1 MKKILLLLFILFE
14 INLFAQDQPDLEFFI
29 KGAQVTDITSDGTNL
44 WFATNGNGIFKYIP
58 KSNAWMTY
66 STSNGNLQHDFFYC
80 IAANKDYVWAG
91 STDGLFI
98 LDIKRGTW
106 TKRKFGLGGQLAN
119 WIRAL
124 AFDKYE
130 NVLWIGRFKY
140 LTKFD
145 LNDKR
150 YTDYDLTVRGN
161 EKTNN
166 IKTIQVDGDSLV
178 WFGTEAGLHKYD
190 KSKNLNDKNAIT
202 FYDTRY
208 NYFDG
213 EGEQVSITSLLFERK
228 NIWIGLDE
236 FITPERPEFNLGG
249 LFRFNRRNDWQRFD
263 DRNGL
268 PANGVYDLERTGN
281 YIWASLYQFGKSTKE
296 TFGRG
301 IVLIDRI
308 TNQIIPLHDERI
320 PATVYSIFFD
330 GTNIWLGTD
339 SGLIKINFFN
349 KLAQWMGIHSNAKTG
364 VKK

>member
-1 MKKILLLLFILFE
+1 MKKILIPFFIL
-14 INLFAQDQPDLEFFI
+14 INITLSAQTQSEMEFFL
-29 KGAQVTDITSDGTNL
+29 KGAQVTGITSDGTNL

-58 KSNAWMTY
+58 KSNAWMSY

-80 IAANKDYVWAG
+80 IAATKDYVWAG

-98 LDIKRGTW
+98 LDVIRDTW

-124 AFDKYE
+124 EFDKYA

-145 LNDKR
+145 LRNKR
-150 YTDYDLTVRGN
+150 YTDYDLTVRKN

-166 IKTIQVDGDSLV
+166 IKTIKVDGDSLV

-190 KSKNLNDKNAIT
+190 KSKDLNDNSATT

-228 NIWIGLDE
+228 NLWIGLDE
-236 FITPERPEFNLGG
+236 FVTPERPDFNLGG

-263 DRNGL
+263 ARNGL
-268 PANGVYDLERTGN
+268 PANGVFDLERTGN
-281 YIWASLYQFGKSTKE
+281 YIWVSLYQFGSNTKDL
-296 TFGRG
+296 FGRG
-301 IVLIDRI
+301 IILIDRM
-308 TNQIIPLHDERI
+308 TNKIIPVRDERI
-320 PATVYSIFFD
+320 PGTVYCIFFD
-330 GTNIWLGTD
+330 GTNLWLGSD
-339 SGLIKINFFN
+339 SGLIKINFIN
-349 KLAQWMGIHSNAKTG
+349 KLAQWIGTHGDSKSGAK
-364 VKK
+364 K

>member
-1 MKKILLLLFILFE
+1 MKKILFLIFILFG
-14 INLFAQDQPDLEFFI
+14 INLQAQEQNDLEFFL

-58 KSNAWMTY
+58 RSNAWMSY
-66 STSNGNLQHDFFYC
+66 STLNGNLQHDFFYC

-98 LDIKRGTW
+98 LDIKSGSW

-145 LNDKR
+145 LKNRK
-150 YTDYDLTVRGN
+150 YSDYDLTVRKN

-190 KSKNLNDKNAIT
+190 KSKDLNDNSAIT
-202 FYDTRY
+202 FYDTKY
-208 NYFDG
+208 NFFDG

-263 DRNGL
+263 DKNGL
-268 PANGVYDLERTGN
+268 PANGIYDLERTGN
-281 YIWASLYQFGKSTKE
+281 YIWVSLYQFGKSTKE
-296 TFGRG
+296 SFGRG
-301 IVLIDRI
+301 LILIDRL
-308 TNQIIPLHDERI
+308 TNEVIPVRDERI
-320 PATVYSIFFD
+320 PSTVYCIFFD
-330 GTNIWLGTD
+330 GTNLWMGTE
-339 SGLIKINFFN
+339 SGLIKVNFIN
-349 KLAQWMGIHSNAKTG
+349 KLAQWMGIHGNAKSG